1 VADEAIRAGGGDVIA
16 RAVGGR
22 QCSKIGWWRTT
33 STSSNK
39 RGQRMTMSDKKDEV
53 RGREQIETNGD
64 ALLEFK
70 K

>member
-1 VADEAIRAGGGDVIA
+1 MADEAIRAGGGDVIA

-33 STSSNK
+33 SSNK

-53 RGREQIETNGD
+53 RGGEQIETNGD